1 METKLSIDGLWTA
14 TFSTSIGSGTGVAVF
29 VGGRVLGGDANY
41 YYKGLYKLVGER
53 IIGSLDVVHFFG
65 PLTNVF
71 GPVREAR
78 LDLDGAIGRDL
89 MIISARNLQ
98 TPMLRMQIKL
108 QRVSNT

>member
-1 METKLSIDGLWTA
+1 MFVDGQ
-14 TFSTSIGSGTGVAVF
+14 
-29 VGGRVLGGDANY
+29 VLGGDANY
-41 YYKGLYKLVGER
+41 YYKGLYKLAGER
-53 IIGSLDVVHFFG
+53 IVGSLNVVHFFG

-98 TPMLRMQIKL
+98 ALSLRMQIKL
-108 QRVSNT
+108 QRVPNT